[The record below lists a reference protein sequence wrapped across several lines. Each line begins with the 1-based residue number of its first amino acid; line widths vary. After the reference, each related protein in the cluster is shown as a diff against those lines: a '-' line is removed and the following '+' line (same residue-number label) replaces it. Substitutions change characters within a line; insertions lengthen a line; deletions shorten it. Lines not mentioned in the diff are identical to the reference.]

1 MRRLAAGFLFLL
13 LSQTAFAQSASA
25 LHGALTAEGKR
36 LQVWGRDAVILDAVR
51 RQNSVPATMD
61 AIQRI
66 DLQWVTGKHESLKK
80 ETTSNPCAERL
91 RQLMIEGVHGEAFVT
106 DQRGAVVCAARVTSD
121 YWQGDEPK
129 FTNAFKDGR
138 GAVFI
143 DRPRYDE
150 SVKANVAHISVPVMD
165 GVRAIGVLVV
175 GVKADKMAR
184 K

>member
-1 MRRLAAGFLFLL
+1 MRRWAVGFLL
-13 LSQTAFAQSASA
+13 LLLSPGAFAQSASA
-25 LHGALTAEGKR
+25 LHGALTAEAKR
-36 LQVWGRDAVILDAVR
+36 LEVWGRDAAVLEAVR
-51 RQNSVPATMD
+51 RQNSVPATLD

-66 DLQWVTGKHESLKK
+66 DLQWVTGKHEALKK

-91 RQLMIEGVHGEAFVT
+91 RQLMIEGVHDEAFVT
-106 DQRGAVVCAARVTSD
+106 DQRGAIVCAAEVTSD

-129 FTNAFKDGR
+129 FTNAFKGGR

-150 SVKANVAHISVPVMD
+150 SVKGNVAHISVPVMD
-165 GVRAIGVLVV
+165 GANAIGVLVV
-175 GVKADKMAR
+175 GVRADKIAR